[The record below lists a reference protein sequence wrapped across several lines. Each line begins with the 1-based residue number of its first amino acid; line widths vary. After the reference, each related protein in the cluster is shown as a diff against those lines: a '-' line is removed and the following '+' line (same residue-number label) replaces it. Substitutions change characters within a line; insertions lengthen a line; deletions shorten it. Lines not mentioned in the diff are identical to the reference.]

1 MAGVGFGEWLG
12 ELRAF
17 DEAKAAEMAEHYPA
31 LKLLDFFEG
40 REAEGRKGGGA
51 FAMGRGMQR
60 SAAMAALGPV
70 DASLTRKWLGEW
82 DF

>member
-40 REAEGRKGGGA
+40 REAEGGKEGGPLPWGVECSEA
-51 FAMGRGMQR
+51 QQWPRWGQSMH
-60 SAAMAALGPV
+60 L
-70 DASLTRKWLGEW
+70 
-82 DF
+82 